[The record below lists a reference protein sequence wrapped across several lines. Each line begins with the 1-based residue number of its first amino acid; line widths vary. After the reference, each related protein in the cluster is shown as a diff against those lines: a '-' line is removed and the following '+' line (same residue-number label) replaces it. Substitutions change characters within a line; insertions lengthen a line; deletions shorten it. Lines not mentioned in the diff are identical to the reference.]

1 LGPDGTRVG
10 SVIKIN
16 MTVKTNESK
25 EVLLSYADVLRD
37 MIMKNFED
45 NYDGFVAD
53 TDLNELAL

>member
-1 LGPDGTRVG
+1 
-10 SVIKIN
+10 VILIN

-25 EVLLSYADVLRD
+25 DVLLSYADVLRD

-53 TDLNELAL
+53 TDLSELAL

>member
-10 SVIKIN
+10 SVILIN

-25 EVLLSYADVLRD
+25 DVLLSYADVLRD

-53 TDLNELAL
+53 TDLSELAL